1 MKKFFNKF
9 KNNKGNSLAE
19 FAVTAAMMATLA
31 TTAAPAFSGVADAA
45 KEKQT
50 FANMDR
56 IAGMINQYYSNKSA
70 SVGTSDL
77 AEGRG
82 RIPGQ
87 QNFEVQLGGYSTLD
101 EVISLPLMVVKLLT
115 INGIVVKVLNG
126 YRYLALQRL
135 ILITLVEFRTTQQVM
150 MV

>member
-1 MKKFFNKF
+1 MNKFFNKF

-70 SVGTSDL
+70 SVGTCLLYTSPSPRDL
-77 AEGRG
+77 GKSRMPSSA
-82 RIPGQ
+82 
-87 QNFEVQLGGYSTLD
+87 
-101 EVISLPLMVVKLLT
+101 
-115 INGIVVKVLNG
+115 
-126 YRYLALQRL
+126 
-135 ILITLVEFRTTQQVM
+135 
-150 MV
+150 

>member
-101 EVISLPLMVVKLLT
+101 EVVADLTAPLGGEAPYNK
-115 INGIVVKVLNG
+115 
-126 YRYLALQRL
+126 
-135 ILITLVEFRTTQQVM
+135 
-150 MV
+150 

>member
-50 FANMDR
+50 VANMDR

-70 SVGTSDL
+70 SVGTSNL

-82 RIPGQ
+82 RVPGQ
-87 QNFEVQLGGYSTLD
+87 QNFETVSYTHLTL
-101 EVISLPLMVVKLLT
+101 PT
-115 INGIVVKVLNG
+115 ILRV
-126 YRYLALQRL
+126 
-135 ILITLVEFRTTQQVM
+135 
-150 MV
+150 